1 MRIIAYDEGLF
12 TISPE
17 YKKEGN
23 ENSDI
28 EIGIVPTLRYRDNEN
43 LIGAQLKIEYLK
55 DNKPFL
61 MYNMV
66 LSIRMEEW
74 TDFISKNPK
83 DEEVMAFTEKVWEVT
98 LGYARGVIGVKT
110 ENTELKGL
118 FLPIVKMSDFLPT
131 VKIIKEE
138 K

>member
-1 MRIIAYDEGLF
+1 
-12 TISPE
+12 
-17 YKKEGN
+17 
-23 ENSDI
+23 
-28 EIGIVPTLRYRDNEN
+28 
-43 LIGAQLKIEYLK
+43 
-55 DNKPFL
+55 
-61 MYNMV
+61 MV

>member
-28 EIGIVPTLRYRDNEN
+28 EIGIVPTLRYRENEN

-55 DNKPFL
+55 DDKPFL

-74 TDFISKNPK
+74 ADFISQMHK
-83 DEEVMAFTEKVWEVT
+83 EEEIAVFTEKVWEVT

-118 FLPIVKMSDFLPT
+118 FLPIVNMTDFLPT
-131 VKIIKEE
+131 VKIIKEKE
-138 K
+138 